1 MYSAPGKDLEKI
13 KKGKERSMGT
23 GALENFFSIEKGVF
37 FFWVLSQT
45 WDKEK
50 SLSPHGVET

>member
-13 KKGKERSMGT
+13 KKGKERSMGL
-23 GALENFFSIEKGVF
+23 GALENFFSIEKGV

>member
-13 KKGKERSMGT
+13 KKGKERSMGP

-37 FFWVLSQT
+37 FWVLSPT